1 MNRCKRSARRWCGAG
16 LLLAAVLPL
25 RADVLVLK
33 NGTLLLGRP
42 VAATADSVSL
52 AVGATGTARM
62 QLADIRQRIVCPP
75 QEEPDSYLKA
85 AQRAERLGWS
95 AEAFACCEKSIA
107 VEPAT
112 AVAARALLGAL
123 QQRAVAEARA
133 KTKAGV
139 QPASDVDRQRA
150 EARKL
155 ITEGEQMLRAAELA
169 AGLDAK
175 NRGPTARA
183 IQQQGE
189 ADMKMAQAKIDEGKA
204 MLEKVE
210 KALAPPP
217 PPPPPPPPSM
227 SEQIVQWG
235 WLIGLGLAGL
245 AVFWFVLSP
254 FLSRR

>member
-1 MNRCKRSARRWCGAG
+1 MNRWKGLARGWWSAG

-52 AVGATGTARM
+52 AIGAAGTARVR
-62 QLADIRQRIVCPP
+62 LADIRQRIACPP

-95 AEAFACCEKSIA
+95 AEAFACCEKSIT

-112 AVAARALLGAL
+112 AAAARVLLGAL

-133 KTKAGV
+133 KAKAVV
-139 QPASDVDRQRA
+139 QPASEMDRQRA

-155 ITEGEQMLRAAELA
+155 IAEGEQMLRAAELA

-189 ADMKMAQAKIDEGKA
+189 ADMIVAQAKIDEGKA
-204 MLEKVE
+204 MLEKAE

-217 PPPPPPPPSM
+217 PPPPPPPPSV
-227 SEQIVQWG
+227 SEQIIQWG

-245 AVFWFVLSP
+245 AVLWFVLSP
-254 FLSRR
+254 FISRR